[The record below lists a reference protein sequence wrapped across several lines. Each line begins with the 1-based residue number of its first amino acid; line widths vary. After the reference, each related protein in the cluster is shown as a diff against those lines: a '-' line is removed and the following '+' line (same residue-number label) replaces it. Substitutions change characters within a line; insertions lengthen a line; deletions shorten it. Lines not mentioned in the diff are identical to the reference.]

1 MRSNLA
7 LLTLALA
14 GCSANAG
21 SGPVVTASQA
31 AVGAVEFDGERAF
44 EASNLAEDKG
54 GGDRKLARS
63 AWLVFEVDDD
73 GDERDVFIRRA
84 DQIAAGFDGY
94 LATQSASGFSMRVPA
109 AQLDEAIA
117 ALEELGDVTS
127 RGHRVDDVTRQHR
140 DLGIRIDNAK
150 HLKTRLLA
158 LLEKTQDVKEI
169 LAVEKELSRVTLELE
184 SLEAQM
190 RNLSRTVALATI
202 DVTFEDDVSP
212 GPVGWIFYGVFKGV
226 KWLFVWD

>member
-7 LLTLALA
+7 RCVPFLALVSCA
-14 GCSANAG
+14 QAG
-21 SGPVVTASQA
+21 SGPVMTSTEG
-31 AVGAVEFDGERAF
+31 AVGGLELDGAPAEEDAN
-44 EASNLAEDKG
+44 EAGAG
-54 GGDRKLARS
+54 GERKLARS

-73 GDERDVFIRRA
+73 GDERQVFIDKA
-84 DQIAAGFDGY
+84 EQVAEGFGGY
-94 LATQSASGFSMRVPA
+94 LASESADGFTMRVPA
-109 AQLDEAIA
+109 ADLDEAIA
-117 ALEELGDVTS
+117 ALAKLGDITA
-127 RGHRVDDVTRQHR
+127 RGHRVDDVTREHR

-150 HLKTRLLA
+150 HLKARLLA

-190 RNLSRTVALATI
+190 RNLSRTVALATV
-202 DVTFEDDVSP
+202 DVRFEDDVSP
-212 GPVGWIFYGVFKGV
+212 GPIGWIFYGVFKGV